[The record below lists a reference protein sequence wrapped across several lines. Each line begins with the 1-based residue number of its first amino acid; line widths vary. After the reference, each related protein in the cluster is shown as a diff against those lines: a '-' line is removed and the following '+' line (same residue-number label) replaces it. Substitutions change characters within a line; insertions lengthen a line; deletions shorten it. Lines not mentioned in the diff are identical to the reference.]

1 MPKRELIHHE
11 ITKSVISAFYE
22 VYNTLG
28 FGFLEHI
35 YALALEYELRQRGHN
50 VGREV
55 WVVID
60 YKGFELGRQ
69 RIDLIVDEKVV
80 VEVKSTASLPAAAGR
95 QLYNYLHCTHLD
107 VGLLLHFGPKAEFQ
121 RIVSTTKRSKSA
133 KPAESAKSA
142 SSFEP

>member
-1 MPKRELIHHE
+1 MPKRELIHQE
-11 ITKSVISAFYE
+11 ITNAVISAFYE

-35 YALALEYELRQRGHN
+35 YALALEYELKLRGHS

-55 WVVID
+55 WVVVD

-80 VEVKSTASLPAAAGR
+80 VEVKSAATLPPTAGR

-121 RIVSTTKRSKSA
+121 RIVSTTKRRKSA
-133 KPAESAKSA
+133 KSAKSA
-142 SSFEP
+142 SPLEP

>member
-1 MPKRELIHHE
+1 MTKSQLIHRE
-11 ITKSVISAFYE
+11 ITQSVISAFYE

-35 YALALEYELRQRGHN
+35 YALALEYELKLRGHS

-55 WVVID
+55 WVVVD

-80 VEVKSTASLPAAAGR
+80 VEVKSTATLPAYSAR
-95 QLYNYLHCTHLD
+95 QLYNYLHATHLD
-107 VGLLLHFGPKAEFQ
+107 VGLLVHFGPKAEFQ
-121 RIVSTTKRSKSA
+121 RIVCTTRRSR
-133 KPAESAKSA
+133 SAKSA
-142 SSFEP
+142 RSVKSASPRRS